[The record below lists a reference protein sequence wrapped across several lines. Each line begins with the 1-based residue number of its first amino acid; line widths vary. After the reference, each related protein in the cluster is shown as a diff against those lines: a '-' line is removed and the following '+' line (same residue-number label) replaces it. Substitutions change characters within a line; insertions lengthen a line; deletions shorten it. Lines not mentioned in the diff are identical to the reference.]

1 MFDFFL
7 PKFLFPSRKGSY
19 IPIHFD
25 EIVVKLYFLG
35 FQVVVMFKNKEVGW
49 LLKLMFLSILMM
61 LVFSLVFFRLEAD
74 SNIIEMTKIRV
85 REMASKNVRIISYHI
100 QLCQT
105 ELDVLAEATEMSAKD
120 DELQALLDTQLV
132 KGHFDRITLYDS
144 LRRPILSAHM
154 EEQYAAERSE
164 LPSIRIGREVFFEN
178 NFICVMRP
186 IEKDGIHVGYLLG
199 EISEANFTKEI
210 NLTDHGDMGFA
221 NLITADGETL
231 LVSNPSSILHMGSS
245 FWDVFRS
252 IRFKSPY
259 SYHLMYEQI
268 SSQQPGYV
276 YYYTTDGKPRMA
288 YFEPAG
294 YENWYIFQVASENAI
309 EAQSAPLQMI
319 LIEVMLFMAIA
330 YFVLI
335 FITFTISK
343 RYNRSLVEAQ
353 KQAEMLEKNIPG
365 GVISFI
371 PSENGEIDYISE
383 GYLKILG
390 MSRTAVSERYND
402 SFYRMV
408 LPEDREKIREL
419 LNPSTLYSDREFSLE
434 YRLIGNE
441 IEPIWVLDNMSV
453 IRDAKGMLKIFSVIV
468 DASAIKEKEQELH
481 ARTKNLEIVSSRHM
495 ESRVFEYD
503 LTTQKIF
510 FHKGLFLGYNL
521 EMYNGL
527 KTSEMLGKEWTDPQT
542 AVELTRVY
550 DELEKGNDFA
560 TSIIKLCHATT
571 NKFHW
576 VRVMLTRVT
585 DENNAA
591 RVVGSLRDV
600 TEEHEVQLKLSR
612 ETEKNRMMISN
623 AIFTGTVN
631 VTKNTLTIHSDGR
644 GIRNNDRAVANYLT
658 RLQVTIATRVHPE
671 DVDVFLSEFNTE
683 ALLRHYNTGNLNRS
697 VEYRRRL
704 DGKEGFFWVRSTL
717 KLTKDAATGDILCF
731 VYINDID
738 RDIRIAKMLKQKAET
753 DFLTGLYNR
762 EGLITRIKDDL
773 EENGQRLN
781 AFYSMDLDNFK
792 YLNDSFGHLE
802 GDRYLKRIGE
812 ILIGMF
818 RKDDLIGRMGGD
830 EFIIYLKNCPS
841 EEFIQRKANEILQRI
856 SDAKLEGIDYQG
868 GASLGIAIAPIH
880 GTTFRELY
888 DASDRALYLAKRSGK
903 NKYALY
909 QAEAEGESK

>member
-371 PSENGEIDYISE
+371 PSENGEIDYIS
-383 GYLKILG
+383 GGL
-390 MSRTAVSERYND
+390 SQN
-402 SFYRMV
+402 
-408 LPEDREKIREL
+408 
-419 LNPSTLYSDREFSLE
+419 
-434 YRLIGNE
+434 
-441 IEPIWVLDNMSV
+441 
-453 IRDAKGMLKIFSVIV
+453 
-468 DASAIKEKEQELH
+468 
-481 ARTKNLEIVSSRHM
+481 SRHVPYSGLRTVQRQLLSYGPAGGSGKD
-495 ESRVFEYD
+495 SR
-503 LTTQKIF
+503 
-510 FHKGLFLGYNL
+510 
-521 EMYNGL
+521 
-527 KTSEMLGKEWTDPQT
+527 
-542 AVELTRVY
+542 
-550 DELEKGNDFA
+550 
-560 TSIIKLCHATT
+560 
-571 NKFHW
+571 
-576 VRVMLTRVT
+576 
-585 DENNAA
+585 AA
-591 RVVGSLRDV
+591 GPKHIVLRSG
-600 TEEHEVQLKLSR
+600 VQPGVSPDR
-612 ETEKNRMMISN
+612 QR
-623 AIFTGTVN
+623 
-631 VTKNTLTIHSDGR
+631 
-644 GIRNNDRAVANYLT
+644 DRADLGFGQYVGHSGCQGHAQDFQ
-658 RLQVTIATRVHPE
+658 R
-671 DVDVFLSEFNTE
+671 
-683 ALLRHYNTGNLNRS
+683 NR
-697 VEYRRRL
+697 
-704 DGKEGFFWVRSTL
+704 G
-717 KLTKDAATGDILCF
+717 CQ
-731 VYINDID
+731 
-738 RDIRIAKMLKQKAET
+738 RDQ
-753 DFLTGLYNR
+753 R
-762 EGLITRIKDDL
+762 EGAGASCAHEK
-773 EENGQRLN
+773 
-781 AFYSMDLDNFK
+781 S
-792 YLNDSFGHLE
+792 
-802 GDRYLKRIGE
+802 GDRFK
-812 ILIGMF
+812 
-818 RKDDLIGRMGGD
+818 
-830 EFIIYLKNCPS
+830 PS
-841 EEFIQRKANEILQRI
+841 
-856 SDAKLEGIDYQG
+856 
-868 GASLGIAIAPIH
+868 H
-880 GTTFRELY
+880 
-888 DASDRALYLAKRSGK
+888 
-903 NKYALY
+903 
-909 QAEAEGESK
+909 GESCF